1 MDTSTQS
8 GPADLVASGDRS
20 FEEIMAAYETALLR
34 YTARLVNDVSAAQD
48 IVQETF
54 IKLLHIWRNGARA
67 TANLR
72 PWLYRVAHNTAIDY
86 IRRENRLRR
95 LHEREA
101 AERPAP
107 AIKADHSDDYAKK
120 IQMAL
125 EQLRHLNPAE
135 RQVVILRIQEGLS
148 YREIS
153 LVTGRTEGNVGCIL
167 HQAVKKI
174 TAHLKKAGLI
184 SQGGLP

>member
-1 MDTSTQS
+1 MDTSTPS
-8 GPADLVASGDRS
+8 GPADLAASGDRS

-54 IKLLHIWRNGARA
+54 IKLLRIWRNGAQA
-67 TANLR
+67 NANLR

-95 LHEREA
+95 LYEREA

-107 AIKADHSDDYAKK
+107 A
-120 IQMAL
+120 QAL
-125 EQLRHLNPAE
+125 D
-135 RQVVILRIQEGLS
+135 
-148 YREIS
+148 
-153 LVTGRTEGNVGCIL
+153 
-167 HQAVKKI
+167 
-174 TAHLKKAGLI
+174 
-184 SQGGLP
+184 